1 MNCFVKYDNL
11 NIYKKKTLTINKM
24 TKKKPTSKPIRII
37 KQLNA
42 NLTEGKP
49 GKRRSQTSIKK
60 RRKHQLKKRR
70 KTKQI

>member
-1 MNCFVKYDNL
+1 
-11 NIYKKKTLTINKM
+11 M